1 MRIVLLLVIS
11 ILITGLFTS
20 CSKSGENPNPPSNT
34 DSFMVTVN
42 HGYGAGKFKTGDTVH
57 IFSNAWSAGQVFGS
71 WVGDINL
78 LDGPDEWHT
87 WFIMPNKNVSFTGNL
102 VNIPNYTL
110 HYESIMG
117 RDRMKNVYSYFPTG
131 HKGIVYLL
139 HGTSGT
145 AANIAGDY
153 EWQQFIKDLVNNNF
167 GIIITEAEEAT
178 THIDANGDGKLR
190 WYLLPVDT
198 INNVDFANIR
208 IITDTFYNRGIT
220 NRQKPRYSVGMSN
233 GGFFSG
239 ALSYVYNFKAGVQY
253 CAQGGSNLPA
263 FTTIPTQFCMARFD
277 DNDEVGPA
285 GNAAAFNYFNQL
297 NARGIC
303 SKYFITERSP
313 LYPER
318 IARSGEISIAQGI
331 DIVNELKAKNYMDN
345 RNYFIGNSDSLVA
358 DLQAN
363 PALFPVIVNM
373 SLTQKQFLLA
383 QINISRAS
391 HHIYSDYNR
400 ATIHF
405 LNVQCQ

>member
-1 MRIVLLLVIS
+1 MRIILFLGISVLIS
-11 ILITGLFTS
+11 GAITS
-20 CSKSGENPNPPSNT
+20 CSKSSDNPIPPNNT
-34 DSFMVTVN
+34 DSFTVTVN
-42 HGYGAGKFKTGDTVH
+42 NGYGGGKFKTGDTVH
-57 IFSNAWSAGQVFGS
+57 IFSNAWGTNQVFGS
-71 WVGDINL
+71 WAGDINL
-78 LDGPDEWHT
+78 LDAPEEWHS
-87 WFIMPNKNVSFTGNL
+87 WFIMPNRNVVFTGNL
-102 VNIPNYTL
+102 LGMQSFVL
-110 HYESIMG
+110 HNESIMG
-117 RDRMKNVYSYFPTG
+117 RDRVKNVYSYFPAG

-145 AANIAGDY
+145 ASNIAGDY
-153 EWQQFIKDLVNNNF
+153 EWQQFIKDLVYNNY

-178 THIDANGDGKLR
+178 THTDANGDGKLR

-220 NRQKPRYSVGMSN
+220 NRQKPRYSIGMSN

-239 ALSYVYNFKAGVQY
+239 ALSYVYHFKAGVQY
-253 CAQGGSNLPA
+253 CAQGGSNLPS

-285 GNAAAFNYFNQL
+285 GNAAALNYFNQL

-318 IARSGEISIAQGI
+318 IARSGEISVAQGMN
-331 DIVNELKAKNYMDN
+331 IVNELKLKNYMDN
-345 RNYFIGNSDSLVA
+345 RDYFTGNSDSLVA
-358 DLQAN
+358 ALQAN
-363 PALFPVIVNM
+363 PNQFPVISNL
-373 SLTQKQFLLA
+373 SLNQKLFLVS
-383 QINISRAS
+383 QINIALAS